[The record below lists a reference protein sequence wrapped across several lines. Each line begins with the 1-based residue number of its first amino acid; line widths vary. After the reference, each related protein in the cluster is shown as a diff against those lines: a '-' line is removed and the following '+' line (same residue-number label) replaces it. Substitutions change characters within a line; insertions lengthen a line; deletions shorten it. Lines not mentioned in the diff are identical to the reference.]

1 MTLIRLDT
9 LPRHLAV
16 IMDGNGRWAH
26 QKGLPRTAGHREGS
40 ESVRRTVRTC
50 RKLGVETLTLF
61 AFSEQNWE
69 RPVFEVRALMD
80 LFREFLIKERAE
92 VLRTGIRVRSLGRVQ
107 RLPIYVRAL
116 LEQLESETAHL
127 GGMRLQLAMSY
138 GGQEEIAD
146 AARRLAEKAKN
157 GEIDPA
163 SIDEKSL
170 GAELPSSEGGPV
182 DLLIRTGGEY
192 RISNFL
198 LWGCAYAEFYFTRT
212 LWPDFGEEELFRA
225 INSYQKRNRRYGR
238 VVTEEEH
245 SEERKLAQSS
255 ATPAHV

>member
-1 MTLIRLDT
+1 MTLIRLDS
-9 LPRHLAV
+9 LPRHVAV

-40 ESVRRTVRTC
+40 EAVRRTVRTC
-50 RKLGVETLTLF
+50 RRLGIETLTLF

-69 RPVFEVRALMD
+69 RPVYEVRALMD
-80 LFREFLIKERAE
+80 LFREFLIKERSE
-92 VLRTGIRVRSLGRVQ
+92 VLRTGIRVRPLGRVR
-107 RLPIYVRAL
+107 RLPLFVRAL
-116 LEQLESETAHL
+116 LEQLERETARL
-127 GGMRLQLAMSY
+127 DGMTLQLAMSY

-146 AARRLAEKAKN
+146 AARRLAEKVKS

-163 SIDEKSL
+163 LIDEKSL
-170 GAELPSSEGGPV
+170 GAELPSSKGGPV

-198 LWGCAYAEFYFTRT
+198 LWSCAYAEFYFART

-225 INSYQKRNRRYGR
+225 IGSFQKRSRRFGR
-238 VVTEEEH
+238 VVTEER
-245 SEERKLAQSS
+245 SEERKQVQSS
-255 ATPAHV
+255 ATPAHG

>member
-1 MTLIRLDT
+1 MPLIRLDS
-9 LPRHLAV
+9 LPRHVAV

-26 QKGLPRTAGHREGS
+26 QMQLPRTAGHREGS
-40 ESVRRTVRTC
+40 NAVRRTVRAC
-50 RKLGVETLTLF
+50 RRLGINTLTLF

-69 RPVFEVRALMD
+69 RPVYEVRALMD
-80 LFREFLIKERAE
+80 LFREFLIKERPE
-92 VLRTGIRVRSLGRVQ
+92 VLRTGIRVRSVGRVR
-107 RLPIYVRAL
+107 RLPLYVRSL
-116 LEQLESETAHL
+116 LQQLESETAQL
-127 GGMRLQLAMSY
+127 DGMTLQLAISY

-163 SIDEKSL
+163 SIDENSL
-170 GAELPSSEGGPV
+170 AAELPSTEAGPV

-212 LWPDFGEEELFRA
+212 LWPAFGEEELFRA
-225 INSYQKRNRRYGR
+225 ISSFQKRNRRFGR
-238 VVTEEEH
+238 VVTEER
-245 SEERKLAQSS
+245 SQAPRLAQSS
-255 ATPAHV
+255 VTPAHV